1 MRFTQPELHAWQSLY
16 GGPQET
22 WGKIV
27 GYDEKGVI
35 MEERMEDKTGI
46 MEPAEEARAAEGPLS
61 DEAPAGARPI
71 SRRTAVAAAA
81 AIAAVVVIGGA
92 ACASASAQ
100 PEAPSPQQA
109 ASSQAASS
117 RQGGGSSSSSSSG
130 SASAASSEA
139 SEPGTGGEEAGG
151 SGPAQ
156 DAQGAQE
163 SGAGRQEA
171 ARSQQGGGT
180 SGGGGEP
187 AKQRVWVV
195 DQPATTQTI
204 HHDAVMT
211 QEDGGAWVM
220 CTVCGADVTDD
231 PAGHAEQHALAG
243 VTNASWTTC
252 TKPPIDVVLEP
263 AWDEVVEIPEQGHWE
278 YR

>member
-1 MRFTQPELHAWQSLY
+1 
-16 GGPQET
+16 
-22 WGKIV
+22 
-27 GYDEKGVI
+27 
-35 MEERMEDKTGI
+35 MEERMEDKTEI
-46 MEPAEEARAAEGPLS
+46 MEPAEEARAAEGSVS
-61 DEAPAGARPI
+61 DETPAGARPI
-71 SRRTAVAAAA
+71 SRRTAVAAAVA
-81 AIAAVVVIGGA
+81 VAAVVVIGGV

-100 PEAPSPQQA
+100 PEATSSQRA

-117 RQGGGSSSSSSSG
+117 RQGSSASSSSSSG

-139 SEPGTGGEEAGG
+139 SEPDMRGEEAGEAG
-151 SGPAQ
+151 SAGS
-156 DAQGAQE
+156 AQGAQE

-211 QEDGGAWVM
+211 QEPGATYTK
-220 CTVCGADVTDD
+220 CTVCGADITGD
-231 PAGHAEQHALAG
+231 PSGHVKQHVMEG
-243 VTNASWTTC
+243 VTNASWTTSQY
-252 TKPPIDVVLEP
+252 PPVDVVLEP
-263 AWDEVVEIPEQGHWE
+263 AWDEVIEIPEQGHWE